1 MTAGLILTGKIWVF
15 TFTDDDEV
23 GGAQPSGSVIY
34 EGVQVRIENAKNSL
48 ALNIQ
53 GFETSKYFS
62 AILYPR
68 PDMVLSERKH
78 FLQITS
84 PPNSR
89 HYLDMFRIINIQE
102 SNFHPSDPRRY
113 LYLNLERSE
122 LGHGNNYQ

>member
-1 MTAGLILTGKIWVF
+1 M
-15 TFTDDDEV
+15 
-23 GGAQPSGSVIY
+23 GGAQPSGTIIY
-34 EGVQVRIENAKNSL
+34 EGVQLRIENARNSL

-68 PDMVLSERKH
+68 PDMQLSERKH
-78 FLQITS
+78 FLQVTS

-89 HYLDMFRIINIQE
+89 HYLKMFRIMNMQE

-122 LGHGNNYQ
+122 LGHGSLYQ